1 MRTKQI
7 ETVAQISK
15 KEFNARYLKAQ
26 QPVLLKGF
34 TKQFPATSKWN
45 LNYMKKVCGD
55 VEVDIYDGDK
65 STNGTAFTHGDK
77 KMLFKDY
84 AAIIEQQTQGNLRM
98 FLFNMF
104 KKRPQLRK
112 EYPCPAIMRGVLQ
125 RMGYLFFG
133 AKGVKVRMH
142 QDIDNSNVLLTQFY
156 GRKKVLL
163 VAPEYSD
170 FLYKLPLGTFS
181 PADISAPDYEK
192 FPALRHIEVLEC
204 TLHPGDALFM
214 PSGYWHHITYIDG
227 GFSVSYRKMAQS
239 PKALFIGA
247 LNVLVFL
254 PLDKLLHF
262 FGGEAWYR
270 TKLEIAYAKAAQAL
284 QREEN
289 THTGVLRTQTN

>member
-15 KEFNARYLKAQ
+15 KEFKTRYLKPQ
-26 QPVLLKGF
+26 VPVLLKGF

-65 STNGTAFTHGDK
+65 SNNGTAFTHGDK

-84 AAIIEQQTQGNLRM
+84 AEIIEQQTQANLRM

-112 EYPCPAIMRGVLQ
+112 EYPCPPIMRGLLQ

-170 FLYKLPLGTFS
+170 LLYKLPLGTFS
-181 PADISAPDYEK
+181 PADISAPDYDK
-192 FPALRHIEVLEC
+192 YPALRHIEVLEC

-214 PSGYWHHITYIDG
+214 PSGYWHHITYVDG
-227 GFSVSYRKMAQS
+227 GFSVSYRKLAQS
-239 PKALFIGA
+239 PKALITGA

-254 PLDKLLHF
+254 PLDKLFSFL
-262 FGGEAWYR
+262 GGEAWYR
-270 TKLEIAYAKAAQAL
+270 TKLEMAYARAAQAM
-284 QREEN
+284 QREEESE
-289 THTGVLRTQTN
+289 TVALRTQIN